1 VVMVIVA
8 GESHRVTKQHPVIG
22 SEATDRPG
30 PCSVFHAC
38 TVHMHAFESLAL
50 PTTSPCADL
59 ILPL

>member
-1 VVMVIVA
+1 VVMVMVA

-38 TVHMHAFESLAL
+38 TVHMHAFEA
-50 PTTSPCADL
+50 
-59 ILPL
+59 